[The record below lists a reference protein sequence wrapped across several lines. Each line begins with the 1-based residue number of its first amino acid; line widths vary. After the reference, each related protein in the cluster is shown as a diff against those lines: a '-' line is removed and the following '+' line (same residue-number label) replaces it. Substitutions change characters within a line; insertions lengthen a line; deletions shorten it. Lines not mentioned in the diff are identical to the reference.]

1 MSCASY
7 LCLKIMSSTSLSW
20 QTLYLISVIYCILH
34 CHDMSGTC
42 HLIITYTLLSGHDV
56 LYFIV
61 MTFST
66 SVMPQW
72 LAKPVLDCR
81 AMMACTLLL
90 WPMVFHRHATMTGIC
105 HIIMTCT
112 SLSCHSVHYLI
123 VMMFCTSILCHVP
136 VLNFVTDYAKNKT
149 IHELFM
155 ANFGSCSVAAS
166 NDSLTFTILL
176 YKSVITFEFS
186 CYCLINSIYSSLG
199 I

>member
-1 MSCASY
+1 MWY
-7 LCLKIMSSTSLSW
+7 I
-20 QTLYLISVIYCILH
+20 
-34 CHDMSGTC
+34 
-42 HLIITYTLLSGHDV
+42 

-61 MTFST
+61 MTVSGTHHLIITYIVRSWCPVLHCYDLQYFT
-66 SVMPQW
+66 VMPQW
-72 LAKPVLDCR
+72 LDKSVLCL
-81 AMMACTLLL
+81 AMMSCTSLL
-90 WPMVFHRHATMTGIC
+90 WPMVFHCHARMTGIC

-112 SLSCHSVHYLI
+112 SLSCHNVHYLV
-123 VMMFCTSILCHVP
+123 VMFYTSILCHVP

-186 CYCLINSIYSSLG
+186 CYCLINSIYSGLG
-199 I
+199 FALIV